1 MRIGCHC
8 SMSAPDYVLGSVK
21 EALSYNANALMI
33 YTGAPQNSAR
43 RNINEL
49 KIEEANKFL
58 ADNNL
63 NPSDVVIHAPYIIN
77 LANTFKV
84 ETYELGV
91 KLLINEINRSIA
103 IGSKILV
110 LHPGSHVGA
119 SIDTGINSIIKGIDS
134 AIASIPLIGDFKIAL
149 ETMSGKGTEV
159 GFTFEQLKKII
170 EGSSYTDNLG
180 VCMDSCH
187 LSDAGYD
194 ITNINKLLD
203 EFESY
208 IPLNKILCFH
218 INDSKNPNGSK
229 KDRHANIGYGTI
241 GFQPLSDIVNCERLK
256 DVIKILETPYIDG
269 QAPYAY
275 EIKMLKENK
284 FNDKLIEELTK

>member
-1 MRIGCHC
+1 MRIGSHC

-43 RNINEL
+43 RNIDEL
-49 KIEEANKFL
+49 KIEEANNL
-58 ADNNL
+58 LNDNKL
-63 NPSDVVIHAPYIIN
+63 NGNDIVIHAPYIIN

-84 ETYELGV
+84 ETYELGI

-119 SIDTGINSIIKGIDS
+119 SVDTGIDSIIKGIDT
-134 AIASIPLIGDFKIAL
+134 AITAIPLIGDFKIAL

-159 GFTFEQLKKII
+159 GYTFEQLKKII
-170 EGSSYTDNLG
+170 EGSNYSDNLG

-187 LSDAGYD
+187 LSDSGYD
-194 ITNINKLLD
+194 ITNIDTLLD

-208 IPLNKILCFH
+208 LPLNKILCFH

-229 KDRHANIGYGTI
+229 KDRHANIGFGTI
-241 GFQPLSDIVNCERLK
+241 GFQPLADIVNCKRLE
-256 DVIKILETPYIDG
+256 DVIKILETPYVDG
-269 QAPYAY
+269 NAPYAY
-275 EIKMLKENK
+275 EIKMLKDNK
-284 FNDKLIEELTK
+284 FNEHLIEELTK